1 MRLSSRDFLRMSRC
15 CSIPSLSFVR
25 AAFLFFLFVIPLVST
40 KVSGVQNAMPWEG
53 AHFSGDAKALYD
65 SAATVI
71 APIGTD
77 ALVLEEQEHYSFDDR
92 GRQVYTH
99 YMVYKIFT
107 QKGAEDWDSVMMH
120 WEPWHDERPA
130 IQARVITKDYEVHSL
145 DQKAITDAPAK
156 DQENA
161 TYGDQRILRAPLPA
175 IAPGVVVEVERTLRE
190 TAPLFSAGTVSR
202 TYVGRAVP
210 LHHLRVVIDAP
221 TVLPLEYETRLLP
234 GAKPQRTEADGK
246 VTLAFDFGPLE
257 PLENSEPYLPSDVAE
272 YPSVTFSTGK
282 SWRQLAEEYSNIVDR
297 QIAGA
302 DVKTLVAKLVAGQ
315 KTRDEKAAAILDYL
329 NHEVRY
335 TGIEFGENSI
345 VPHSPADTLKQ
356 KYGDCKDKSTL
367 LVAMLRAAD
376 IPAYVAL
383 LNAGF
388 GEDISPALPGMGMF
402 DHAIVYVPEPRE
414 VWIDTTDEYATL
426 GQRPAED
433 QGRWA
438 LVARPG
444 TDALV
449 KTPEAT
455 SAENLV
461 VEKRE
466 FYLAEN
472 GPARVVETTEPR
484 GSFESQ
490 YRSYYADKD
499 NEQHKKRLTDYVRE
513 QYLSD
518 KLDRVERSDPGDF
531 SIPFQMTL
539 ETRQA
544 RRGYTDLQSAVAA
557 IRIESLFDRLPA
569 PLRQREAEKDSNGS
583 GKPKKK
589 RTDDYQLQAAYTT
602 EWQYTI
608 VPPAGFGPK
617 ALPQNLKANA
627 GPAILNEEF
636 SSDANGNVHALVRFD
651 TVKSRLTMAE
661 ATEMRNQ
668 IAQWRDAE
676 ATLIHFEPTGQ
687 ALLKEGKVREGMQA
701 YREMIALHPKE
712 AVHHLQIADAFLQ
725 AGLGEAARDEART
738 AVKLEP
744 KSALAQ
750 KTLADV
756 LEYDVVG
763 RKFRPGSDYAGAEAA
778 FREAQK
784 LDLEDHA
791 IRANLAILLEYNH
804 DGRRYGE
811 GAPLKK
817 AVDAYRT
824 LTSEQ
829 LNTLGLKNNPAFA
842 LFYAGEFEDAEKEG
856 RAQNPQLNALIVACE
871 AARKGSEAGLAEA
884 NQRTSGDEDRK
895 QILRTAGEML
905 MNVRNY
911 PAAAGLV
918 AAGAAGDQASRS
930 AAMAA
935 ALSKAKRHEDMVIPK
950 DPAGLATEM
959 ILMLANREV
968 SKEQMI
974 SVSSRNA
981 IKVMKQTDPDE
992 LAKSMGAGRI
1002 FRNSMARLGSSP
1014 DVALDL
1020 LMQMM
1025 EVKVEGND
1033 ASGYR
1038 VHAKLPGGKNL
1049 TLFVVHE
1056 DGSYKLL
1063 DSVEKPNAVGLEVL
1077 DRVNA
1082 GDLNGARMLLDWIRD
1097 EQHLAGGDDQ
1107 LAGTAFP
1114 RLWTKGKEAD
1124 AATMKAAAAGILV
1137 QTEPTAKDGLAVL
1150 EPALVAASGDTSK
1163 LNIELGLL
1171 EGYEASHQ
1179 YEKESAISSELSKQY
1194 PESKRVFLARSFALR
1209 ALGQYQEADQ
1219 YSQDRLHRLPDDL
1232 DAMRALVYSA
1242 TAREDYALAYERA
1255 KAVVKLEKSEG
1266 SDKNAL
1272 AWAALFKGGISNED
1286 VETALAAAQANPNDG
1301 NVLHTLG
1308 CVYAEVGK
1316 TKEAREVLVQAMDIE
1331 NLDEPDDAFWYAF
1344 GRVAEQYG
1352 EIAVARA
1359 DYARVKKPKRTIQVP
1374 SSPYQ
1379 LAQMRVKAMGEQR
1392 GGRTNVAGE
1401 SGREPGAA
1409 GSSAPRTESA
1419 PPATRALP
1427 RQTGYCSLSYSAWA
1441 CLRIGM
1447 SGSASFQAANKS

>member
-1 MRLSSRDFLRMSRC
+1 MYLTERGLPVRLSSRDLLKMSTC
-15 CSIPSLSFVR
+15 CSVPSHSSLR
-25 AAFLFFLFVIPLVST
+25 AAFLFLFFVIPFVTARVSAQ
-40 KVSGVQNAMPWEG
+40 SAMPWGG
-53 AHFSGDAKALYD
+53 AHFSGDAKAIYD
-65 SAATVI
+65 STAAVAI
-71 APIGTD
+71 PIGTD
-77 ALVLEEQEHYSFDDR
+77 ALVLEEQEHYSFDDQ

-99 YMVYKIFT
+99 YLVYKIFT
-107 QKGAEDWDSVMMH
+107 QKGAEEWDSVMVH
-120 WEPWHDERPA
+120 WEPWHHERPA
-130 IQARVITKDYEVHSL
+130 IQARVITKDYESHSL

-156 DQENA
+156 DQENE

-190 TAPLFSAGTVSR
+190 TAPFFSAGTVSR

-210 LHHLRVVIDAP
+210 VHHFSLMIDAP
-221 TVLPLEYETRLLP
+221 ASLPLQYETRLLP
-234 GAKPQRTEADGK
+234 GEKPQRAEADGK
-246 VTLAFDFGPLE
+246 VMLAFDFGPLE
-257 PLENSEPYLPSDVAE
+257 ALENSAPYLPSDVAA

-282 SWRQLAEEYSNIVDR
+282 SWRQLAEEYSNVVDR

-302 DVKTLVAKLVAGQ
+302 DVKMLVEKLVAGQ

-345 VPHSPADTLKQ
+345 VPHSPADTLKH
-356 KYGDCKDKSTL
+356 KYGDCKDKSSL

-383 LNAGF
+383 LDAGF

-402 DHAIVYVPEPRE
+402 DHAIVYVPGPPE
-414 VWIDTTDEYATL
+414 VWIDATDEYARL
-426 GQRPAED
+426 GQRPAAD
-433 QGRWA
+433 QGRLA
-438 LVARPG
+438 LVARAG
-444 TDALV
+444 TEALV

-499 NEQHKKRLTDYVRE
+499 NEQHKKGLTDYVKE

-539 ETRQA
+539 ETRKA
-544 RRGYTDLQSAVAA
+544 RRGYTDLQGAVAA

-569 PLRQREAEKDSNGS
+569 ELRQREAEGEKEADAGE
-583 GKPKKK
+583 KPKKK
-589 RTDDYQLQAAYTT
+589 RTDDYQLQAGYTT
-602 EWQYTI
+602 EWQYTV
-608 VPPAGFGPK
+608 VPPTGFRPK

-627 GPAILNEEF
+627 GPAVLMEEF
-636 SSDANGNVHALVRFD
+636 TKDANGSVHALLRFD
-651 TVKSRLTMAE
+651 TVKSRLTVAE
-661 ATEMRNQ
+661 ATAMRNQ
-668 IAQWRDAE
+668 IAQWREAE
-676 ATLIHFEPTGQ
+676 ATLIHFEPTAQ

-701 YREMIALHPKE
+701 YRELIALHPKE

-725 AGLGEAARDEART
+725 AGMGEAARDEARM
-738 AVKLEP
+738 AVTLEP
-744 KSALAQ
+744 RSALAQ

-778 FREAQK
+778 FREAQR
-784 LDLEDHA
+784 LDPEDHA
-791 IRANLAILLEYNH
+791 INGNLAILLEYNH

-817 AVDAYRT
+817 AVEAYRT
-824 LTSEQ
+824 LTGEQ
-829 LNTLGLKNNPAFA
+829 LNTLGLKNNLPFA
-842 LFYAGEFEDAEKEG
+842 LFYAGEFAEAEKEG
-856 RAQNPQLNALIVACE
+856 RAQNPQLNALIVACV
-871 AARKGSEAGLAEA
+871 AAQKGSEPGLAEA

-930 AAMAA
+930 AGLAV
-935 ALSKAKRHEDMVIPK
+935 ALGKAKRHEDMVIPK
-950 DPAGLATEM
+950 DPAGLATQM
-959 ILMLANREV
+959 ILMLTNREV
-968 SKEQMI
+968 SKEQMMSI
-974 SVSSRNA
+974 SSRNA
-981 IKVMKQTDPDE
+981 IKVMNQMDPDE
-992 LAKSMGAGRI
+992 LAKSMNAGRI

-1033 ASGYR
+1033 SSGYR

-1063 DSVEKPNAVGLEVL
+1063 DSVEKPNAIGLEVL
-1077 DRVNA
+1077 DRVKA
-1082 GDLNGARMLLDWIRD
+1082 GDLNGARVLLDWLRD
-1097 EQHLAGGDDQ
+1097 DQHLAGGDDP
-1107 LAGTAFP
+1107 LAGTVFP

-1124 AATMKAAAAGILV
+1124 ATAMRVAAAGILV
-1137 QTEPTAKDGLAVL
+1137 QSEATAKDGLAVF
-1150 EPALVAASGDTSK
+1150 EPALALASGDTAK
-1163 LNIELGLL
+1163 LNMQLGLL

-1179 YEKESAISSELSKQY
+1179 YEKELSVASELSKQY
-1194 PESKRVFLARSFALR
+1194 PESKRVFLAKSFALR
-1209 ALGQYQEADQ
+1209 ALGRHQEADQ
-1219 YSQDRLHRLPDDL
+1219 YSQDRLQRLPDDL
-1232 DAMRALVYSA
+1232 DAMRALVHSA
-1242 TAREDYALAYERA
+1242 TAREDYSLAYERA
-1255 KAVVKLEKSEG
+1255 RAVVKLEKSEG
-1266 SDKNAL
+1266 SDKNML
-1272 AWAALFKGGISNED
+1272 AWTALFKGGISNED
-1286 VETALAAAQANPNDG
+1286 IETALAAAQANQNDG

-1331 NLDEPDDAFWYAF
+1331 SLDEPDDAFWYAF
-1344 GRVAEQYG
+1344 GRIAEQYG
-1352 EIAVARA
+1352 EVAVARA

-1374 SSPYQ
+1374 ASPYQ
-1379 LAQMRVKAMGEQR
+1379 LAQIRVKAMGEEKAT
-1392 GGRTNVAGE
+1392 RTNVAV
-1401 SGREPGAA
+1401 R
-1409 GSSAPRTESA
+1409 
-1419 PPATRALP
+1419 
-1427 RQTGYCSLSYSAWA
+1427 
-1441 CLRIGM
+1441 
-1447 SGSASFQAANKS
+1447 